1 MQITNRVAKTGT
13 FVVVLA
19 GLATAVVHGLPERAD
34 VAVAPTV
41 EQDSTAWAMPLDAF
55 VAPASSKTT
64 YAENL
69 VAEPCLRKAG
79 IDDPVPWATAAG
91 LQADDDA
98 ADTAARANPAPALAT
113 TRPLTTALAEA
124 RGYHGPSVAGAN
136 QEGMR
141 KWGYDPDRQAAFAA
155 LPDDVAARCWK
166 AARKTL
172 GTTLRGTEQTA
183 SELAQRLT
191 YLAALDARQDDPVRT
206 AAAGWRTCMA
216 PSGVPDLPEGP
227 EGMPTPSMHVSA
239 RDGDQVVLFSDDPGK
254 AEVAVAERD
263 VACQESSG
271 YRSALYAAEWER
283 LLHVT
288 ATDAAVLRKGSTRQ
302 PQVEARLDRVIA
314 RLAPAAPTDVD

>member
-13 FVVVLA
+13 LVVVLA

-41 EQDSTAWAMPLDAF
+41 EQDSTTWAMPLDAF
-55 VAPASSKTT
+55 VAPASSKRT
-64 YAENL
+64 YVENL
-69 VAEPCLRKAG
+69 VAQPCLRKAG
-79 IDDPVPWATAAG
+79 IDDPAPWATAAG

-98 ADTAARANPAPALAT
+98 ADTAARANPSPALAT
-113 TRPLTTALAEA
+113 TRPLTAALAET
-124 RGYHGPSVAGAN
+124 RGYHGPSTAGAN

-141 KWGYDPDRQAAFAA
+141 KWGYDPDHQAAFAA
-155 LPDDVAARCWK
+155 LPDDVAAHCWN

-172 GTTLRGTEQTA
+172 GTTLRGTEQAA

-191 YLAALDARQDDPVRT
+191 YLAALDARQDDRVRT

-239 RDGDQVVLFSDDPGK
+239 RDGDRVVLFSDDPGK

-263 VACQESSG
+263 VACQGSSG
-271 YRSALYAAEWER
+271 YRDALYAAEWGR

-302 PQVEARLDRVIA
+302 PQVDARLGRAIA
-314 RLAPAAPTDVD
+314 RLAPAAPADVD